1 MPASGGGAI
10 VNVSSVNGLT
20 AAGQACRT
28 RAAQPRAGL
37 RTGDGERDRNQRD
50 AK

>member
-20 AAGQACRT
+20 AAGQACR
-28 RAAQPRAGL
+28 L
-37 RTGDGERDRNQRD
+37 RTGDDERDRNQRD
-50 AK
+50 AE